1 MRGMEYA
8 QAQKYWIWLSSIPG
22 LGAKAFEKLMVE
34 YGDAKYVWEQLVLA
48 RRVIAPKAYARLK
61 EARNDEY
68 MDKLFSDMEE
78 KGIRAVTML
87 DEEYPYRLRDIP
99 DAPAT
104 LYVRGSLE
112 LNDKKMFAIVGSR
125 KTTTDGRR
133 FTQQISRELAQEGVT
148 IVSGLAIGAD
158 AEAHKGCLEAGGKT
172 IAVLASSPEFI
183 YPPEHLALA
192 DQILQQGGAL
202 LSEYPPNV
210 RISSYNFPQRN
221 RIISGM
227 SDGVLMTEGKK
238 DSGAMIT
245 VNFARKQNRPCFAV
259 PGSVYSQA
267 SAGPNQML
275 VEGDVPVISSQQVFD
290 HFGWSV
296 KRSVSKE
303 TKQEL
308 TELDETERKVVELL
322 RFEEK
327 SFDELAVDMKMTSSN
342 LNSLLT
348 ILEMQGIIRQ
358 SAGKLYRA
366 LV

>member
-1 MRGMEYA
+1 MEYGEA
-8 QAQKYWIWLSSIPG
+8 QRYWIWLSSIPG
-22 LGAKAFEKLMVE
+22 LGAKSFEKLMVE
-34 YGDAKYVWEQLVLA
+34 YGEAKYVWEQLVLA
-48 RRVIAPKAYARLK
+48 RRVIGPKVYEKIK
-61 EARNDEY
+61 ETRNDEY
-68 MDKLFSDMEE
+68 MNKLFSDMEE
-78 KGIRAVTML
+78 KGIRAVTQL
-87 DEEYPYRLRDIP
+87 DEEYPYRLRSIP

-133 FTQQISRELAQEGVT
+133 FTRQISRELAQEGVT

-158 AEAHKGCLEAGGKT
+158 AEAHKGCLDAGGKT

-192 DQILQQGGAL
+192 EQILQQGGTL
-202 LSEYPPNV
+202 VSEYAPNMRV
-210 RISSYNFPQRN
+210 NSYNFPQRN

-275 VEGDVPVISSQQVFD
+275 VDGDAPVISGQQVFD

-296 KRSVSKE
+296 KREVEKSAD
-303 TKQEL
+303 QDL
-308 TELDETERKVVELL
+308 TELDESERKVVEML

-327 SFDELAVDMKMTSSN
+327 SFDELAIDMKMTSSE

-348 ILEMQGIIRQ
+348 IIEMQGIIRQ